1 MSFPLNAFSDLGLDA
16 SLLVSL
22 LVGIGF
28 GFALERG
35 GFGSAKVLAGIFY
48 FKDWR
53 VLKVMFTAIVVAM
66 LGLYLAE
73 GAGLVVMGQ
82 LAYRS
87 TYIYAQVVGGLIL
100 GVGFVVA
107 GYCPGTSIVG
117 AVSGK
122 LDAVV
127 VLVGVVLGIG
137 VFEESYALLKDFY
150 LSGYMGEISIAT
162 WAGLP
167 QGVVVF
173 AVVLVAL
180 AAFWG
185 TERFGP
191 NGKLR
196 DQKSPALLK
205 SAGVAMGAGVLVTIV
220 QLAGPGQSR
229 PIHNAPAQA
238 GAPAPL
244 VATLDLADWLVAGR
258 PGLLPIDVREDRTE
272 AQVPG
277 AMALPVADLTDLRLR
292 PLLSR
297 DGLLVLIDED
307 GGQRGQ
313 LVVASLRASGFDAVL
328 LEGGAQAWGQD
339 ILATPDAGGSIDPR
353 AAALRLLVSGKS
365 AFEGA
370 APPPPP
376 NPGAVPPPRKKKKGG
391 GC

>member
-1 MSFPLNAFSDLGLDA
+1 MNFPLNAFHDLGLDG

-22 LVGIGF
+22 LVGLGF

-35 GFGSAKVLAGIFY
+35 GFGSSKVLSDIFY
-48 FKDWR
+48 FRDWR
-53 VLKVMFTAIVVAM
+53 VLKVMFTAIVTAM
-66 LGLYLAE
+66 LGLFLAE
-73 GAGLVVMGQ
+73 GLGLVMMDQ
-82 LAYRS
+82 IAFRS
-87 TYIYAQVVGGLIL
+87 TYIYSQVVGGLIL
-100 GVGFVVA
+100 GIGFVTA

-196 DQKSPALLK
+196 DQKNPALLK

-238 GAPAPL
+238 GVPAPL

-313 LVVASLRASGFDAVL
+313 LVAASLRASGFDAVL
-328 LEGGAQAWGQD
+328 LKGGAQAWGQE
-339 ILATPDAGGSIDPR
+339 ILAAPDAGGSIDPR

-376 NPGAVPPPRKKKKGG
+376 NPGAAPPPRKKKKGG